1 MDQYCEF
8 YGDIMLVRQIA
19 IFAESVVAK
28 QLDGVLQ
35 NIVMNM
41 ARGEAEH
48 STFA

>member
-1 MDQYCEF
+1 MNEYCEF
-8 YGDIMLVRQIA
+8 YGDVMLVKQIA
-19 IFAESVVAK
+19 IFAESVVAA

-48 STFA
+48 SAFA